1 MADLLA
7 TAAEANSNTVSVL
20 RASDGAHIFAPSK
33 ARAVGLEPTV
43 GVIHVRVGPVIHLP
57 AGRAG
62 TAQLEQ

>member
-1 MADLLA
+1 
-7 TAAEANSNTVSVL
+7 VL

-43 GVIHVRVGPVIHLP
+43 GVIHVRIGPVIHLP